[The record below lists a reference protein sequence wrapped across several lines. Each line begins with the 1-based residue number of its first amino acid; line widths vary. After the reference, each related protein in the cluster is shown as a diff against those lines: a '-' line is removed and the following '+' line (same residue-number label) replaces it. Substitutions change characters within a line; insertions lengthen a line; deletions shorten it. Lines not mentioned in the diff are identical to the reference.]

1 MTTLQSTLSGP
12 VPKALDRPSWWSI
25 DQRHSDSQ
33 HYLSL
38 EEHGLEVTTFTAW
51 RASESAPPVLYS
63 IMDTLFM
70 VAFGTLREKETS
82 LTALRARYR
91 AVESFGILAVD
102 QSYLPANDSIS
113 INNVAGRY
121 DTFMVI

>member
-1 MTTLQSTLSGP
+1 
-12 VPKALDRPSWWSI
+12 
-25 DQRHSDSQ
+25 
-33 HYLSL
+33 
-38 EEHGLEVTTFTAW
+38 
-51 RASESAPPVLYS
+51 
-63 IMDTLFM
+63 MDTLFM